1 MLYLPTR
8 AVKLKQGGACPGG
21 IAVAVRQRN
30 TRLCCEV
37 ATGLLPEE
45 QGFSAAGAGHNCECS
60 LVNGWA
66 QSVLSVEL
74 VVELLRENGRL
85 LRRFGFE
92 ECDAG
97 RDGATCEFRMEC
109 GIELV
114 LLRSLWDFAVP
125 SLDVKTG
132 IVPVLHLRPF
142 LYASHVH
149 SQVVMLK
156 TGATTI
162 WQKDALCT
170 MVGTKW
176 HVYELSAM
184 DSAKCSC

>member
-1 MLYLPTR
+1 M
-8 AVKLKQGGACPGG
+8 VD
-21 IAVAVRQRN
+21 
-30 TRLCCEV
+30 CC
-37 ATGLLPEE
+37 
-45 QGFSAAGAGHNCECS
+45 AASDLRSVMQAGMVP
-60 LVNGWA
+60 LVN
-66 QSVLSVEL
+66 S
-74 VVELLRENGRL
+74 
-85 LRRFGFE
+85 
-92 ECDAG
+92 
-97 RDGATCEFRMEC
+97 
-109 GIELV
+109 ELV